1 MMLGNQECDAETAYY
16 LKHGTKPEYKYNC
29 TASPPD
35 CNWEKAYEPDPYY
48 CWHGTRIPQWFE

>member
-16 LKHGTKPEYKYNC
+16 LKHSTKPEYKYNC

-35 CNWEKAYEPDPYY
+35 CNWEKAYEPRPLLLLARYKN
-48 CWHGTRIPQWFE
+48 PSMV